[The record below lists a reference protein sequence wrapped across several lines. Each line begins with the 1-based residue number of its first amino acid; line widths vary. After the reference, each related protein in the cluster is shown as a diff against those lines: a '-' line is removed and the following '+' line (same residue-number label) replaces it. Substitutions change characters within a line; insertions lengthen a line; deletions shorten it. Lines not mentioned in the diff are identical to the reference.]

1 VLGAAGN
8 AAGVFPESDEAGQR
22 GHQRSGAANVDAYQ
36 KTAGILRETAE
47 EDRGGDV
54 ADDLAGEG
62 GDQHGPVG

>member
-1 VLGAAGN
+1 MLGAAGN

-36 KTAGILRETAE
+36 KAAGILRETAE

>member
-1 VLGAAGN
+1 MLGAAGN
-8 AAGVFPESDEAGQR
+8 AAGVFPEGDEAGQR
-22 GHQRSGAANVDAYQ
+22 GYQCPGAAHVDAHQ
-36 KTAGILRETAE
+36 KPVGILRETAE